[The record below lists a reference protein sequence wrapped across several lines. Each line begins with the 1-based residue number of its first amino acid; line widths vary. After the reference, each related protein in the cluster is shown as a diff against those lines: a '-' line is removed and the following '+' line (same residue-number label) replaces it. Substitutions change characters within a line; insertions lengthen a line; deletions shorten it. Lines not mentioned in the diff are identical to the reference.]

1 MAVEA
6 RLPPGVNPSSGQTRA
21 GAATGPAS
29 RYFAQPMPSFWKSLR
44 YLSDARLT
52 VAALL
57 LAYVPLLGRESALE
71 QTFDNRLFLEVS
83 AVYFA
88 IAIGF
93 SVVVRVLPRGFHVQL
108 LGQVLADIVVIG
120 LVIYAAGG
128 ARSGLG
134 VLMITPTAGAAI
146 LSTPLLSMFIAASAS
161 LVLLAESLW
170 RSLAKPDGSD
180 GGLFIAAVIS
190 ATLFITVI
198 IVNRLARRL
207 TDQERLAF
215 RRGQDLRNQL
225 AINELVIAEL
235 DRGVVVFNRK
245 GGIKAMNPKAREILG
260 LGGGLPFDAVEPSLL
275 AALRAM
281 VAGEQLVADLT
292 VGAAGGRRSQI
303 RARVLTGNG
312 AGAGLPQASAAEPA
326 AAGDLAALDPA
337 YEALA
342 GGSLPVDRVVLLEDL
357 AHLEE
362 RAQELKLAAMGRLSA
377 SIAHEIRNPLGAIRH
392 AGNLLGEQVPEGPL
406 RRMTAIIESNSLRI
420 DRIVENVL
428 SIARRS
434 AAREPVHLGQ
444 FLNAFLP
451 EFVAQVDTSWERIAV
466 DLQSG
471 EALLFD
477 PTHLRQVLVN
487 LLGNALRYASDTPGA
502 IVLRWQPAG
511 DGRVVLRVLD
521 DGPGIDPAVRRHL
534 FEPFFTTE
542 SRGTG
547 LGLHMARELC
557 AANGAGL
564 RYETRAGE
572 RHRGGFVIDPALA
585 AGRPG
590 DARASGASGQGP
602 LPRETQW
609 QRKQTA

>member
-1 MAVEA
+1 MTPEGMGPEPTRGPGTQA
-6 RLPPGVNPSSGQTRA
+6 RS
-21 GAATGPAS
+21 AS
-29 RYFAQPMPSFWKSLR
+29 RYLAQPTPSFWKSLR

-71 QTFDNRLFLEVS
+71 HTFDSRLFLELS
-83 AVYFA
+83 AIYFA

-93 SVVVRVLPRGFHVQL
+93 SVIVRVLPRGFHVQL
-108 LGQVLADIVVIG
+108 LGQILVDIGVIG

-146 LSTPLLSMFIAASAS
+146 LSTPLLSMFIAATAS

-170 RSLAKPDGSD
+170 RNLVVPDGSD
-180 GGLFIAAVIS
+180 GGLFTAAVIS

-245 GGIKAMNPKAREILG
+245 GGIKGMNPKAREILG
-260 LGGGLPFDAVEPSLL
+260 LARGMPFDAVDKSVL
-275 AALRAM
+275 ASLRALI
-281 VAGEQLVADLT
+281 AGRQLVADLA
-292 VGAAGGRRSQI
+292 VGADGDRRIQI

-312 AGAGLPQASAAEPA
+312 SGEPGAAAPDPPRFGAGS
-326 AAGDLAALDPA
+326 AAGDLAALDPSF
-337 YEALA
+337 EALA
-342 GGSLPVDRVVLLEDL
+342 GGSAPVDRVVLLEDL

-392 AGNLLGEQVPEGPL
+392 AGNLLAEQVADGPL

-420 DRIVENVL
+420 DRIVEDVL

-434 AAREPVHLGQ
+434 AAREPVHLPQ
-444 FLNAFLP
+444 FFNAFLP
-451 EFVAQVDTSWERIAV
+451 EFVAQVDTSWERIAIE
-466 DLQSG
+466 LQSG

-477 PTHLRQVLVN
+477 PNHLRQVLVN

-511 DGRVVLRVLD
+511 EGQAVLRVLD
-521 DGPGIDPAVRRHL
+521 DGPGIDPATRRHL

-564 RYETRAGE
+564 RYERRSGE
-572 RHRGGFVIDPALA
+572 RHRGGFVIEP
-585 AGRPG
+585 
-590 DARASGASGQGP
+590 ARAPRPSGDGTLAGPPGSGHQ
-602 LPRETQW
+602 PRETQW
-609 QRKQTA
+609 QQKQTA

>member
-1 MAVEA
+1 MN
-6 RLPPGVNPSSGQTRA
+6 GS
-21 GAATGPAS
+21 ATAS
-29 RYFAQPMPSFWKSLR
+29 RYLAQPTPSFWKSLR

-71 QTFDNRLFLEVS
+71 RTFDARLFLEVS

-88 IAIGF
+88 LAVGC
-93 SVVVRVLPRGFHVQL
+93 SVIVRLVPRGFHVQL
-108 LGQVLADIVVIG
+108 LVQILADLVAIG

-170 RSLAKPDGSD
+170 RRLAVADGSD

-235 DRGVVVFNRK
+235 DQGVVVFDRK
-245 GGIKAMNPKAREILG
+245 GGIQGMNPKARAILG
-260 LGGGLPFDAVEPSLL
+260 LGRGAPVDAVDQ
-275 AALRAM
+275 AALATLRALI
-281 VAGEQLVADLT
+281 ASEQLVTDLSI
-292 VGAAGGRRSQI
+292 GAEGERRGKI
-303 RARVLTGNG
+303 RARVLTGS
-312 AGAGLPQASAAEPA
+312 ASAATADTPPRSGSS
-326 AAGDLAALDPA
+326 AGDLAALDPSF
-337 YEALA
+337 EALA
-342 GGSLPVDRVVLLEDL
+342 GKSGALVDRVVLLEDL
-357 AHLEE
+357 EHLEE
-362 RAQELKLAAMGRLSA
+362 RAQQLKLAAMGRLSA

-392 AGNLLGEQVPEGPL
+392 AGNLLAEQVPDGPL

-420 DRIVENVL
+420 DRIVEDVL
-428 SIARRS
+428 STARRT
-434 AAREPVHLGQ
+434 AAREPVHLPQ

-466 DLQSG
+466 DLQCG

-477 PTHLRQVLVN
+477 PNHLRQVLVN
-487 LLGNALRYASDTPGA
+487 LLGNALRYASDTPAA
-502 IVLRWQPAG
+502 ILLRWQPSGEGQA
-511 DGRVVLRVLD
+511 VLRVLD
-521 DGPGIDPAVRRHL
+521 DGPGIDASARRHL

-542 SRGTG
+542 ARGTG
-547 LGLHMARELC
+547 LGLHMAQELC
-557 AANGAGL
+557 AANGAEL
-564 RYETRAGE
+564 RYESRSGE
-572 RHRGGFVIDPALA
+572 RYGGGFAIEPALA
-585 AGRPG
+585 PRQQADEGRTTGLPAGG
-590 DARASGASGQGP
+590 HQ
-602 LPRETQW
+602 PRGTQW
-609 QRKQTA
+609 QQKQTA

>member
-1 MAVEA
+1 M
-6 RLPPGVNPSSGQTRA
+6 NSSDGR
-21 GAATGPAS
+21 AS
-29 RYFAQPMPSFWKSLR
+29 RYLAQPTPSFWKSLR
-44 YLSDARLT
+44 YLCDARLT

-71 QTFDNRLFLEVS
+71 ETFDSRLFLEVA

-88 IAIGF
+88 IAIF
-93 SVVVRVLPRGFHVQL
+93 SSVLVRLVPRGFHVQL

-120 LVIYAAGG
+120 LIIYAAGG

-146 LSTPLLSMFIAASAS
+146 LSTPLLSMFIAATAS

-170 RSLAKPDGSD
+170 RRLVSADGSD

-245 GGIKAMNPKAREILG
+245 GGIKGMNPKAREILG
-260 LGGGLPFDAVEPSLL
+260 LERGMPLEAVDKPVQ
-275 AALRAM
+275 AALRALI
-281 VAGEQLVADLT
+281 AGEQLVTDLAIG
-292 VGAAGGRRSQI
+292 GAGDRRIKI

-312 AGAGLPQASAAEPA
+312 AVAAARPA
-326 AAGDLAALDPA
+326 TRPATGPAAGDLAALDPSF
-337 YEALA
+337 EALA
-342 GGSLPVDRVVLLEDL
+342 GGGTAVDRVVLLEDL
-357 AHLEE
+357 VHLEE

-392 AGNLLGEQVPEGPL
+392 AGNLLAEQVPEGPL

-420 DRIVENVL
+420 DRIVEDVL

-434 AAREPVHLGQ
+434 AAREPLHLPQ
-444 FLNAFLP
+444 FFNDFLP

-477 PTHLRQVLVN
+477 RNHLRQVLVN

-502 IVLRWQPAG
+502 ILVRWQPAG
-511 DGRVVLRVLD
+511 EGRAVLRVLD
-521 DGPGIDPAVRRHL
+521 DGPGIDPASRRHL

-542 SRGTG
+542 ARGTG
-547 LGLHMARELC
+547 LGLHMAQELC

-564 RYETRAGE
+564 RYETRSGE
-572 RHRGGFVIDPALA
+572 RHRGGFVIEPATA
-585 AGRPG
+585 PRPAGEGRPG
-590 DARASGASGQGP
+590 GSADQS
-602 LPRETQW
+602 RETQW
-609 QRKQTA
+609 QQKQTA

>member
-1 MAVEA
+1 MT
-6 RLPPGVNPSSGQTRA
+6 SGA
-21 GAATGPAS
+21 GSATAS
-29 RYFAQPMPSFWKSLR
+29 RYLAQPTPSFWKSLR

-71 QTFDNRLFLEVS
+71 RTFDSRLFLEVC
-83 AVYFA
+83 AIYFA
-88 IAIGF
+88 IAIGC
-93 SVVVRVLPRGFHVQL
+93 SVIVRLLPRGFHVQL
-108 LGQVLADIVVIG
+108 LGQILADLVMIG

-170 RSLAKPDGSD
+170 RSLARPDGSD

-190 ATLFITVI
+190 ATLFITAI

-207 TDQERLAF
+207 TDPERLAF

-225 AINELVIAEL
+225 AINEQVIAEL

-245 GGIKAMNPKAREILG
+245 GGIKGMNPKAREILG
-260 LGGGLPFDAVEPSLL
+260 IGRGMSFEAVDKATL
-275 AALRAM
+275 AALRALI
-281 VAGEQLVADLT
+281 AGERLVTDLDMGAD
-292 VGAAGGRRSQI
+292 GERRIKI

-312 AGAGLPQASAAEPA
+312 SAPVAPQGAARPRAD
-326 AAGDLAALDPA
+326 AGDLAALDPSF
-337 YEALA
+337 EALSGAA
-342 GGSLPVDRVVLLEDL
+342 GASVDRVLLLEDL
-357 AHLEE
+357 VHLEE

-392 AGNLLGEQVPEGPL
+392 AGNLLAEQVPEGPL

-420 DRIVENVL
+420 DRIVEDVL

-434 AAREPVHLGQ
+434 AAREPLHLPQ

-451 EFVAQVDTSWERIAV
+451 EFVAQVDTSWERIAI

-471 EALLFD
+471 EAMLFD
-477 PTHLRQVLVN
+477 PNHLRQVLVN

-502 IVLRWQPAG
+502 ILLRWQPAG
-511 DGRVVLRVLD
+511 EGQAVLRVLD
-521 DGPGIDPAVRRHL
+521 DGPGIDPAARRHL

-542 SRGTG
+542 TRGTG
-547 LGLHMARELC
+547 LGLHMAQELC

-564 RYETRAGE
+564 RYELRAGE
-572 RHRGGFVIDPALA
+572 RHHGGFVIEPAMA
-585 AGRPG
+585 PPQPPG
-590 DARASGASGQGP
+590 DRRPPASANGGHQ
-602 LPRETQW
+602 PRDTQW
-609 QRKQTA
+609 QQKQTA